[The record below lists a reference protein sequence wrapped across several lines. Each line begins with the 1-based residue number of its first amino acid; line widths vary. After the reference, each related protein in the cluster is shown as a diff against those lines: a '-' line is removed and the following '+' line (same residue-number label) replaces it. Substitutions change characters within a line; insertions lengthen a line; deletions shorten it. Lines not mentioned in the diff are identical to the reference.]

1 MKSNAS
7 LIDIKE
13 QDTGKALVVT
23 YFLSLVFAANEICYL
38 GFSKTSL
45 NNRNVVDVHNNLW
58 PVVYKYIAIV
68 V

>member
-23 YFLSLVFAANEICYL
+23 YFLSLVFATNKICYL